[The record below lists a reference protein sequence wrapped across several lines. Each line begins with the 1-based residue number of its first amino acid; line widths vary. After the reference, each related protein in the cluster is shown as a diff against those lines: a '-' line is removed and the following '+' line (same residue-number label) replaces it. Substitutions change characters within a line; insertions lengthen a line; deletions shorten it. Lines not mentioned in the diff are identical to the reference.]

1 MKKNIKIKLDSHWG
15 SSLKRVLLDDSPM
28 SVFVDSTVSEWF
40 DAKHRITSEKEIQ
53 MLNSFEVNQCCFCNS
68 TLIQKMVILRMD
80 YKDINAKSVIKDSQ

>member
-53 MLNSFEVNQCCFCNS
+53 MLNSFEVNQIKTRYELRKYF
-68 TLIQKMVILRMD
+68 TDRVFAMYGIVI
-80 YKDINAKSVIKDSQ
+80 